1 MALAFHRQ
9 WENLSRALR
18 SLGALEVLFAG
29 LLAVAGFAFIGT
41 LTALWQ
47 NPFFGRMTAVA
58 GYEYVLLAAQAL
70 LGGMYLAV
78 RTPICAAKAAGSGG
92 VLGFLGV
99 ACPVCNKWL
108 LAMFG
113 SGVLL
118 TYFEPIRLYVGLFG
132 VAALAWAVWQ
142 KLIVRATLASLA

>member
-1 MALAFHRQ
+1 MALAFDQ
-9 WENLSRALR
+9 PWTLFARALR

-78 RTPICAAKAAGSGG
+78 QTPICAAKAAGSGG
-92 VLGFLGV
+92 ILGFLGV
-99 ACPVCNKWL
+99 ACPVCNKLL
-108 LAMFG
+108 LAIFS

-118 TYFEPIRLYVGLFG
+118 TYFEPIRLYVGLLG
-132 VAALAWAVWQ
+132 VAALAWAVWR
-142 KLIVRATLASLA
+142 KLIVRATLVASV

>member
-1 MALAFHRQ
+1 MALTDQ
-9 WENLSRALR
+9 QPWEQVSRALR
-18 SLGALEVLFAG
+18 SLSAREVLCVG
-29 LLAVAGFAFIGT
+29 LLTAAGFAFVGT

-58 GYEYVLLAAQAL
+58 GYEYALLGGQAL
-70 LGGMYLAV
+70 LGGLYLAV
-78 RTPICAAKAAGSGG
+78 RTPVCAAKAAGSGG

-99 ACPVCNKWL
+99 ACPVCNKVL
-108 LAMFG
+108 LAIFG

-118 TYFEPIRLYVGLFG
+118 SYFEPIRLYVGLLG

-142 KLIVRATLASLA
+142 KLTVRGILASQA